1 MSARPGDAHAFIA
14 EVREGMERLN
24 VYRGHTISLSAAPL
38 QVGPGPVTL
47 IQFESLPQ
55 VSRDAVVLPEG
66 LLGRVERQTVTFS
79 AHAAELLAA
88 GRSLKRGLLLYGL
101 PGTGKTLTC
110 ARPPCAPSKAARERS
125 FAPSTCSKRSTN

>member
-24 VYRGHTISLSAAPL
+24 VYRGQTISLSAAPL

-55 VSRDAVVLPEG
+55 VSREAVVQPEG
-66 LLGRVERQTVTFS
+66 CLGESNARRSHSRPTLASCWPPAALSSGACFS
-79 AHAAELLAA
+79 MASPGREDAH
-88 GRSLKRGLLLYGL
+88 
-101 PGTGKTLTC
+101 
-110 ARPPCAPSKAARERS
+110 
-125 FAPSTCSKRSTN
+125 RSTN